1 MPPWKSVLADEDIH
15 RIADY
20 LWSLQKKKDAWSR
33 QDRKKAFGV
42 QELRQWPILYSH
54 SPANRTSMERARPSS
69 RGASRPQMRMDQL
82 EAKLY
87 RDIDHDDQW
96 IAWSRNIG
104 WVRFRARPNGWAER
118 KPVVELDAL
127 HLREVSLAQ
136 AFNTGLIEAFH
147 Q

>member
-1 MPPWKSVLADEDIH
+1 
-15 RIADY
+15 
-20 LWSLQKKKDAWSR
+20 
-33 QDRKKAFGV
+33 
-42 QELRQWPILYSH
+42 
-54 SPANRTSMERARPSS
+54 
-69 RGASRPQMRMDQL
+69 MRMDQL